1 MTPSDRQEVDDL
13 KAHVDLVELIRRSG
27 LELKRK
33 GKNWLCK
40 CPFHDDQT
48 ASLSVQGQL
57 WNCFACEAG
66 GDALSWLQLKEKL
79 TFPDALARL
88 RDLAGESLITSP
100 EPVGD
105 LLAGGLK
112 RSALLEKVMDH
123 YLRKFRETPAAQQY
137 LNKRGL
143 DSRELWDAFRVGY
156 CDGTLSVPEEGDVR
170 TALTQ
175 LGVLNDR
182 GKEVFRGCVV
192 VPLSHP
198 QDGVVGLYGRRL
210 DPDAKVQHQYLP
222 GPHRGVLN
230 WQSLQLAQNVVV
242 TESVLDAL
250 SFWRSGVTNVTC
262 IYGAQ
267 GVPRDFGD
275 ALMAAGV
282 REVSFCLDA
291 DKAGKD
297 ATRRF
302 SASLSERGLRCHTLE
317 LPDAKDPNQLLV
329 ERGPGALK
337 MLQKQRQEIPLEK
350 PAEIPRCQMT
360 ADGFTARFASVAYQ
374 VWPQPPFSSRLRARI
389 RAKSDHRLVMDV
401 VDFYVSRSRKN
412 IVNQLGAQLEL
423 PKVDAERHLIALM
436 EQTEQWVAQRKS
448 QDEDG
453 EATPTPELSTE
464 DRHEAMLFLTQENL
478 AGSILQDMQAM
489 GYVGEDNAK
498 LLGYLIGISR
508 KLERPLSGIV
518 LSQSGAGKSSL
529 TDLVE
534 QLTPPEDVVLF
545 SRLSPQAL
553 YWMERTALKRKL
565 LILEERVGAIEADYS
580 IRVLQSRAKLTQAV
594 VIKDPQTGK
603 MSTKTFV
610 VEGPIAYLETT
621 TDNRLNHENATRCF
635 EINLDESA
643 DQTRRIQDFQR
654 RSRLA
659 SKRDRRKNTE
669 NIKRRHHNAQR
680 LLEPVLVFVPY
691 AELLEF
697 PSKWLRTRRDNERF
711 LCLIEA
717 VAFLHQFQRERGET
731 EDGTAYAMANLE
743 DYRVAYELAKEV
755 LATTLHELS
764 REARDLFETVKEWVS
779 ENHPSR
785 PGDVIFTR
793 RDLRTVTNL
802 EDHRLRQSL
811 GELVE
816 MEYLDL
822 VSGGNGR
829 THQYR
834 LAANSDGGKTPASMR
849 ELTTPEELAR
859 RWTR

>member
-1 MTPSDRQEVDDL
+1 MTPSDRQEVEDL
-13 KAHVDLVELIRRSG
+13 KAHVDLVELVRQSG

-33 GKNWLCK
+33 GKNWLCR
-40 CPFHDDQT
+40 CPFHDDET
-48 ASLSVQGQL
+48 ASLSVSGKL

-66 GDALSWLQLKEKL
+66 GDALSWLQLKENL
-79 TFPDALARL
+79 TFPEALARL
-88 RDLAGESLITSP
+88 RDLAGETLVASA

-123 YLRKFRETPAAQQY
+123 YLRRFRETPAAQQY

-156 CDGTLSVPEEGDVR
+156 CDGTLSVPEEGDVK
-170 TALTQ
+170 TALIQ
-175 LGVLNDR
+175 LGVLNDK

-198 QDGVVGLYGRRL
+198 QDGLVGFYGRRL
-210 DPDAKVQHQYLP
+210 DSDAKVQHQYLP

-230 WQSLQLAQNVVV
+230 WQSLQLSSSVLI

-250 SFWRSGVTNVTC
+250 SFWRAGITNVTC
-262 IYGAQ
+262 LYGVQ
-267 GVPRDFGD
+267 GMPRDFGD
-275 ALMAAGV
+275 VLMAAGV
-282 REVSFCLDA
+282 RELSFCLDA

-297 ATRRF
+297 ATRRYC
-302 SASLSERGLRCHTLE
+302 ASLTERGFRCHTLE

-337 MLQKQRQEIPLEK
+337 MLPKQRQEVPLEK
-350 PAEIPRCQMT
+350 PAEAPRCQMT
-360 ADGFTARFASVAYQ
+360 ADGFVARFAAVTYQ

-389 RAKSDHRLVMDV
+389 RAKNDHHLVMDV

-448 QDEDG
+448 QEEDDE
-453 EATPTPELSTE
+453 TPKTLDMSQDE
-464 DRHEAMLFLTQENL
+464 RHEAMVFLTQENL
-478 AGSILQDMQAM
+478 VGAILQDMQGM

-498 LLGYLIGISR
+498 LLGYLIGVSR
-508 KLERPLSGIV
+508 KLEKPLSGIV

-529 TDLVE
+529 TELVE
-534 QLTPPEDVVLF
+534 ALTPPEEVVLF

-565 LILEERVGAIEADYS
+565 LILEERVGAIDADYS

-603 MSTKTFV
+603 MATKTFV

-643 DQTRRIQDFQR
+643 EQTRKIQAWQR
-654 RSRLA
+654 TARLG
-659 SKRDRRKNTE
+659 SKRDRRKDTE

-680 LLEPVLVFVPY
+680 AHAFRLL
-691 AELLEF
+691 
-697 PSKWLRTRRDNERF
+697 D
-711 LCLIEA
+711 
-717 VAFLHQFQRERGET
+717 
-731 EDGTAYAMANLE
+731 
-743 DYRVAYELAKEV
+743 
-755 LATTLHELS
+755 
-764 REARDLFETVKEWVS
+764 
-779 ENHPSR
+779 
-785 PGDVIFTR
+785 
-793 RDLRTVTNL
+793 
-802 EDHRLRQSL
+802 
-811 GELVE
+811 
-816 MEYLDL
+816 
-822 VSGGNGR
+822 
-829 THQYR
+829 
-834 LAANSDGGKTPASMR
+834 
-849 ELTTPEELAR
+849 
-859 RWTR
+859 